1 MTSLLEVDPA
11 INGGSE
17 ESEPSFNIHDLSPTE
32 SAPDVSNQ
40 LEDVTLG
47 RRPTPKLIEVNLSGA
62 RRRMIR

>member
-11 INGGSE
+11 TAGGSG

-40 LEDVTLG
+40 LEGVTLG
-47 RRPTPKLIEVNLSGA
+47 IRLTPMLIEVNLSGA
-62 RRRMIR
+62 RRRMI